1 VWFFRDITESKQTDE
16 KLRESKEL
24 LQLFIENAPAS
35 LAMLDREMRYLAV
48 SRRYL
53 DEVSLVGREI
63 IGHSLYEI
71 LPDFPECWKETH
83 RRGLAGEAI
92 QAKEDFHVRSDG
104 SVHWIRRGSHPW
116 YTGNGAVGG
125 IVIFF
130 EDITERKRTEQQLQE
145 AYNTVESLAVTDA
158 LTGLANRRHFDQYLT
173 TEWRR
178 SMRVH
183 APLSLLMIDADFFKL
198 YNDTYGHPRGDN
210 GLKQI
215 AEAIQDVV
223 SRPGDLIA
231 RFGGEEFVVVLPS
244 TENEGALQLAREVCE
259 SMSKRGLPHSASP
272 FGIVTIS
279 VGCATMVPS
288 LGQHAMSLVE
298 SADSALY
305 KAKHSGRNQACNAN
319 TM

>member
-1 VWFFRDITESKQTDE
+1 
-16 KLRESKEL
+16 
-24 LQLFIENAPAS
+24 
-35 LAMLDREMRYLAV
+35 
-48 SRRYL
+48 
-53 DEVSLVGREI
+53 
-63 IGHSLYEI
+63 
-71 LPDFPECWKETH
+71 
-83 RRGLAGEAI
+83 
-92 QAKEDFHVRSDG
+92 
-104 SVHWIRRGSHPW
+104 
-116 YTGNGAVGG
+116 
-125 IVIFF
+125 
-130 EDITERKRTEQQLQE
+130 
-145 AYNTVESLAVTDA
+145 
-158 LTGLANRRHFDQYLT
+158 
-173 TEWRR
+173 
-178 SMRVH
+178 MRVH